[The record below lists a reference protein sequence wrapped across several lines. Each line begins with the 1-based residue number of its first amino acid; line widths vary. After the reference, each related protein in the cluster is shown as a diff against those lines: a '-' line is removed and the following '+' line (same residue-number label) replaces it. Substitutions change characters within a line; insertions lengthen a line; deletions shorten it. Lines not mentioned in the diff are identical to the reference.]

1 VDPLDKTKILHQ
13 ISAQNYLPSL
23 SPLTLQL
30 IDVAASELSSI
41 MDLTRIIEQDP
52 GLTARLLKMVNSA
65 FYAHKEQISSISY
78 AVMVAGFKKIRL
90 MALNISLRDT
100 FPLGKV
106 QGMDY
111 DYFWKTSLYRAILAQ
126 EFTTASYLSSSLD
139 PEEVFTAGL
148 ILELGLLLLFHVC
161 PEPLKEAFPG
171 GDISLKEALAWEEEN
186 LGINHR
192 ELGRLTLH
200 HWHFPEQIIKIQ
212 KIFGDEALQEG
223 QPEMGRILEMARICT
238 QLFLGPRDDFIIL
251 QEIARL
257 LKIEVD
263 RVNEILSEVFFKVE
277 DLARELR
284 LQINSNNDMLDVMEK
299 ANRALVKINGS
310 LEENLNKV
318 VRLFSQKNE
327 EEPTIPDRSTRAKEM
342 KTLEKALDA
351 VAHEIRNPLTVIG
364 GFAQRL
370 IKKTTEQIDVAQY
383 AELISQESKRLELVL
398 NDLLAYSNP
407 YQPTLHLQNL
417 VSLLE
422 KCLESLQSIFNQ
434 KQISLEKDF
443 QKTLVPVALDGK
455 RFQISFQQVLETFI
469 PLAERSGKKI
479 FLSLKAPPI
488 TPEIQIEVSVQG
500 EPLNEETKKALSGE
514 EFSDRTFGKGLA
526 LPLSRKVIEAHG
538 GRIEINLKNGESRM
552 TVYLPCPARF

>member
-1 VDPLDKTKILHQ
+1 MESLEKTKILHQ
-13 ISAQNYLPSL
+13 IANKNYLPSL

-30 IDVAASELSSI
+30 IDVAANELSSI

-65 FYAHKEQISSISY
+65 FYAQKDEISSISY

-126 EFTTASYLSSSLD
+126 ELTKGSYLSGTLD
-139 PEEVFTAGL
+139 HEEVFTSGL
-148 ILELGLLLLFHVC
+148 ILELGQLLLFHVC
-161 PEPLKEAFPG
+161 PEPLKDSFPG

-192 ELGRLTLH
+192 ELGRLTLQ

-212 KIFGDEALQEG
+212 KIYGDEALQEG
-223 QPEMGRILEMARICT
+223 QPELGRILEMARICT
-238 QLFLGPRDDFIIL
+238 QLFLGPRDDFVIL

-257 LKIEVD
+257 LGMEAD
-263 RVNEILSEVFFKVE
+263 RINEILSEVFFKVE
-277 DLARELR
+277 DLARDLR
-284 LQINSNNDMLDVMEK
+284 LQINSNDDILDVMEK

-318 VRLFSQKNE
+318 VRLFSQKE
-327 EEPTIPDRSTRAKEM
+327 EKPTHPVLPTKAEEM

-370 IKKTTEQIDVAQY
+370 VNKSPEQINVAQY

-398 NDLLAYSNP
+398 NDLLVYSNP

-422 KCLESLQSIFNQ
+422 KCLESLQDVLTQ

-443 QKTLVPVALDGK
+443 QKSLLPIALDGK
-455 RFQISFQQVLETFI
+455 RFQKSFQQVLETFI
-469 PLAERSGKKI
+469 PLAEKSNKKI

-500 EPLNEETKKALSGE
+500 AILDEEAKKAFLGE

-526 LPLSRKVIEAHG
+526 LPLSRKIIEAHG
-538 GRIEINLKNGESRM
+538 GRIEANLKNGESRM
-552 TVYLPCPARF
+552 TIYLPSPARF